1 MRKAIAMIELIFAM
15 VIIAITLLSVPNLI
29 SKTTQASKNAITQ
42 EAISNA
48 AAQLDIALT
57 SFWDENATV
66 PQAGNPILVVDSNI
80 SGLQEQNITVNLK
93 NGAKFIKVGKR
104 AGSPKDTSR
113 VYAIDTNTPN
123 GARYTATP
131 VNALGFDANDNNI
144 TDDVD
149 DFNNR
154 NTTISLEAAGQKATA
169 TNGDYKD
176 TTIRMHTDVA
186 YIDERPTPT
195 TAGGTQDFN
204 NSAVSYN
211 NPFTI
216 GNPNQNKTTNIK
228 LITLTLTSQ
237 DDPNKRVILRAFSC
251 NIGSAQIKE
260 RVF

>member
-93 NGAKFIKVGKR
+93 NGATFIKVGKR

-154 NTTISLEAAGQKATA
+154 DTTISLEAAGQNAKAID
-169 TNGDYKD
+169 GDYKD
-176 TTIRMHTDVA
+176 TTITMHTDVA
-186 YIDERPTPT
+186 YIDERPTTVNPS
-195 TAGGTQDFN
+195 GNLDFN
-204 NSAVSYN
+204 HTNVSYDD
-211 NPFTI
+211 PFVK
-216 GNPNQNKTTNIK
+216 NSSNKTTNIK

-251 NIGSAQIKE
+251 NIGSAQLKSK
-260 RVF
+260 VF

>member
-66 PQAGNPILVVDSNI
+66 PQAGNPILVVDSNT
-80 SGLQEQNITVNLK
+80 SGLQEQNISVNLK
-93 NGAKFIKVGKR
+93 NGATFIKVGKR

-154 NTTISLEAAGQKATA
+154 NTTITLEAAGQTTTA
-169 TNGDYKD
+169 TDGDYKD
-176 TTIRMHTDVA
+176 TTITMHTDVA
-186 YIDERPTPT
+186 YIDERPTV
-195 TAGGTQDFN
+195 AVGNRDFN
-204 NSAVSYN
+204 HTTINYN
-211 NPFTI
+211 NPFAI
-216 GNPNQNKTTNIK
+216 GNPNPNNTTNIK
-228 LITLTLTSQ
+228 LITLTLTSK
-237 DDPNKRVILRAFSC
+237 DDPNKRIILKAFTC